1 MLPKWRYKGNKFLI
15 LGRGVERIQTM
26 KKAIARLIH
35 CPETSFFLF
44 GPRGTGKSTWLNMVM
59 PNALLID
66 LLSQEEYHHYL
77 TKPDRLE
84 TLVKG
89 NLDVQTVIIDEIQ
102 KIPELLSVVHRLI
115 EKYPDKRFVLTGS
128 SARKLKRAGVD
139 LLAGRAIFN
148 SCHPFIAAE
157 LGDAFCLEHAL
168 KVGLVPL
175 VREASDPE
183 AVLRS
188 YIALYLREEVQT
200 EGLVRNIGSFARFL
214 EAISFSHGSML
225 NVSEVA
231 RECEVSRKTVEGYV
245 EILNDLLISFHLP
258 VFEKRAKRQLVKHA
272 KFFFFDAGVY
282 RSVRPKG
289 PLDRASEIDGLALEG
304 LVLQHLRAWNEYGD
318 NSNKLFFW
326 RTKSGSEIDFVVYG
340 QNEFSAIE
348 VKNTA
353 KVASKDLRALN
364 AFAADYP
371 EAQCIL
377 LYRGAR
383 RELINNVW
391 CLPCEDFLKELRPG
405 QRLCRV

>member
-1 MLPKWRYKGNKFLI
+1 VKNVI
-15 LGRGVERIQTM
+15 N
-26 KKAIARLIH
+26 RLIR

-44 GPRGTGKSTWLNMVM
+44 GPRGTGKSTWLNMAM
-59 PNALLID
+59 PDALVID
-66 LLSQEEYHHYL
+66 LLSQEEYQHYL

-89 NLDVQTVIIDEIQ
+89 NLDVQTIIIDEIQ
-102 KIPELLSVVHRLI
+102 KVPDLLSVVHRLI

-157 LGDAFCLEHAL
+157 LGDAFCLKDAL

-175 VREASDPE
+175 VREAPDPE

-214 EAISFSHGSML
+214 EAISFSHGGML

-245 EILNDLLISFHLP
+245 EILHDLLISFHLP
-258 VFEKRAKRQLVKHA
+258 VFAKRAKRQLVKHA

-289 PLDRASEIDGLALEG
+289 PLDRTSEIDGPALEG

-318 NSNKLFFW
+318 HSNELFFW
-326 RTKSGSEIDFVVYG
+326 RTKSGSEIDFIVYG
-340 QNEFSAIE
+340 EHEFSAIE
-348 VKNTA
+348 VKNAA
-353 KVASKDLRALN
+353 KISRKDLRALN
-364 AFAADYP
+364 SFSTDYP

-377 LYRGAR
+377 LYRGSR
-383 RELINNVW
+383 REVINNVW
-391 CLPCEDFLKELRPG
+391 CIPCDDFLKELLPG
-405 QRLCRV
+405 QRLCRI

>member
-1 MLPKWRYKGNKFLI
+1 MAGAGEKRLTEGWVSEKIPS
-15 LGRGVERIQTM
+15 M
-26 KKAIARLIH
+26 KKSITRLIR
-35 CPETSFFLF
+35 CPKTSFFLF

-59 PNALLID
+59 PDAIVVD
-66 LLSQEEYHHYL
+66 LLSQEEYQHYL

-84 TLVKG
+84 ALVKG
-89 NLDVQTVIIDEIQ
+89 NLDVQTIIIDEIQ
-102 KIPELLSVVHRLI
+102 KVPDLLSVVHLLI

-148 SCHPFIAAE
+148 TCHPFIAAE
-157 LGDAFCLEHAL
+157 LGHSFCLEDAL

-175 VREASDPE
+175 VREAPDQA

-214 EAISFSHGSML
+214 EAISFSHASIL

-258 VFEKRAKRQLVKHA
+258 VFSKRAKRQLVKHS

-289 PLDRASEIDGLALEG
+289 PLDRTSEIDGLALEG

-318 NSNKLFFW
+318 NANKLFFW
-326 RTKSGSEIDFVVYG
+326 RTKSGSEVDFVVYG
-340 QNEFSAIE
+340 ESEFAAIE
-348 VKNTA
+348 VKNAA
-353 KVASKDLRALN
+353 KITSKDLRALN
-364 AFAADYP
+364 SFAADYP

-377 LYRGAR
+377 LYRGSR

-391 CLPCEDFLKELRPG
+391 CIPCDEFLRELRPG
-405 QRLCRV
+405 QKLCLTV